1 MSGPV
6 DAVKVSSPA
15 ELYALAYEIE
25 TDAVER
31 YKLLADQMQ
40 AHNNSELNRIFLDL
54 ARAEGI
60 HAAEIQRMAGERGLD
75 AQRAPIGAWRTES
88 PEAVDLAAAHYL
100 LTPVEA
106 LQMAL
111 AGEERALAFY
121 TGLAAEAT
129 DPAVKK
135 LLKEFVAEETEHVEL
150 CHRLIRRYSTG
161 SEHPED
167 LDPPWAVD

>member
-6 DAVKVSSPA
+6 DTVKISSSA
-15 ELYALAYEIE
+15 DLYAIAYEIE

-40 AHNNSELNRIFLDL
+40 AHNNSELNKIFLDL

-60 HAAEIQRMAGERGLD
+60 HAEEVRRMAGERGIE
-75 AQRAPIGAWRTES
+75 AQRAPIGVWRTES
-88 PEAVDLAAAHYL
+88 PEAVDLGAAHYL
-100 LTPVEA
+100 LTPLEA

-121 TGLAAEAT
+121 TALAADT
-129 DPAVKK
+129 PDPAVKR
-135 LLKEFVAEETEHVEL
+135 LLKEFVDEEAEHVEL